1 MTRSINRRHF
11 LMSTAA
17 TAAAAAVAPAQD
29 NSPGNHLT
37 LGIIGTGGRGTGVAQ
52 AFARQANV
60 TVTHVCDVDSNHARQ
75 AAAAVGR
82 VDGVR
87 QAPQAVG
94 DLRRIL
100 DDRNVDAV
108 YIATPNHWHAPAAIL
123 ACAAGKH
130 VYVEKPCSYNPRE
143 GELLVAAARRH
154 DRKVQ
159 MGNQRRSF
167 PKIQEAMA
175 SLRDGSAIGRVYLAE
190 AWYLNTRPSTGVG
203 REAAVPAGLDY
214 DMWQGPAPRKP
225 FHTNYLPYTWHWF
238 WHWGNGELGNNGIHM
253 IDVCRWGLG
262 TELPTRVTSTGGRYR
277 YEDDQET
284 PDTNL
289 VTFEF
294 PDRKMIRWEGL
305 SCNRYPRDTVPDVLF
320 HGDRGSLAINNGSY
334 TVYDASGQEIWQ
346 ENGQASDNLHFR
358 NFLEGV
364 RGNARLNAEITEG
377 AKSTLHCHLGNIA
390 YRVGHSIACDG
401 TTGRIQNDAPAM
413 AMWQREYHD
422 GWQRQLEQ
430 AAGV

>member
-1 MTRSINRRHF
+1 
-11 LMSTAA
+11 MSSAA
-17 TAAAAAVAPAQD
+17 TAAACAVAPGQD
-29 NSPGNHLT
+29 SSPGNHLT

-60 TVTHVCDVDSNHARQ
+60 TISHVCDVDSNHARQ

-167 PKIQEAMA
+167 PKLQEAMA

-190 AWYLNTRPSTGVG
+190 A
-203 REAAVPAGLDY
+203 
-214 DMWQGPAPRKP
+214 
-225 FHTNYLPYTWHWF
+225 
-238 WHWGNGELGNNGIHM
+238 
-253 IDVCRWGLG
+253 
-262 TELPTRVTSTGGRYR
+262 
-277 YEDDQET
+277 
-284 PDTNL
+284 
-289 VTFEF
+289 
-294 PDRKMIRWEGL
+294 
-305 SCNRYPRDTVPDVLF
+305 
-320 HGDRGSLAINNGSY
+320 
-334 TVYDASGQEIWQ
+334 
-346 ENGQASDNLHFR
+346 
-358 NFLEGV
+358 
-364 RGNARLNAEITEG
+364 
-377 AKSTLHCHLGNIA
+377 
-390 YRVGHSIACDG
+390 
-401 TTGRIQNDAPAM
+401 
-413 AMWQREYHD
+413 
-422 GWQRQLEQ
+422 
-430 AAGV
+430 